1 MVQLSRELAGQT
13 LVENAG
19 FSRKPGR
26 RVSPLELGEGARD
39 CPLHDTRE
47 RERLSFENVKRR
59 GWIKGG
65 GKATRTPSLSLT
77 VQFESRGKASRPRFA
92 AVWRRDGLLTA
103 RQMAV
108 TVMA

>member
-1 MVQLSRELAGQT
+1 MTNPGSSFPT
-13 LVENAG
+13 LVKTWVP
-19 FSRKPGR
+19 F
-26 RVSPLELGEGARD
+26 
-39 CPLHDTRE
+39 TRE
-47 RERLSFENVKRR
+47 RKRLSFENVKRR

-65 GKATRTPSLSLT
+65 GKTSQDPRHFMTSLSFSQGA
-77 VQFESRGKASRPRFA
+77 QFESRGKASRPRFA